1 MYSVSIF
8 SHLSF
13 DDRKLWLA
21 ELPSVPTMAEQGF
34 PGIGTN
40 AWQALFA
47 PAATPKPITDKLY
60 TAVTTVLTRPEMKQQ
75 LAKQMMTVSISPSPQ
90 QFSEE
95 VRNETRAWSEVVSEH
110 KVKID

>member
-1 MYSVSIF
+1 MRTAVVVFCAVLTLGVS
-8 SHLSF
+8 
-13 DDRKLWLA
+13 A
-21 ELPSVPTMAEQGF
+21 
-34 PGIGTN
+34 
-40 AWQALFA
+40 A
-47 PAATPKPITDKLY
+47 PAATPKPIIDKLY